1 MLVKDII
8 KLACNFTENEEIAS
22 KIEENAVLGDD
33 ESLVVESLI
42 NCFNLV
48 NNEIASE
55 YLPYIKSER
64 MQTNNF
70 KIFFTDF
77 SYDLCE
83 IISIKDKNGRS
94 LKFKIIDNYVMVF
107 AKEVDVIYSVIPQN
121 MTINSSFDSL
131 IPARVFAYGIAREY
145 YFIQTLF
152 DDADIW
158 ENRLKNSLQV
168 LVRKKSEIKMPRRR
182 WI

>member
-8 KLACNFTENEEIAS
+8 KLACKFTENDDIAQAITNNNLS
-22 KIEENAVLGDD
+22 QEQ
-33 ESLVVESLI
+33 SLVVDCLV

-55 YLPYIKSER
+55 YLPYVKSEEIE
-64 MQTNNF
+64 TNNF
-70 KIFFTDF
+70 KINFSDFTSTF
-77 SYDLCE
+77 RE
-83 IISIKDKNGRS
+83 VISIKDCYGNNVKYKVFDGY
-94 LKFKIIDNYVMVF
+94 LMVF
-107 AKEVDVIYSVIPQN
+107 ANKVTVVYACLPQALAL
-121 MTINSSFDSL
+121 SSEFDSL
-131 IPARVFAYGIAREY
+131 LPERVFAYGIAREY

-158 ENRLKNSLQV
+158 ESRFKNSLKV
-168 LVRKKSEIKMPRRR
+168 LTRKKSEIVLPKRR